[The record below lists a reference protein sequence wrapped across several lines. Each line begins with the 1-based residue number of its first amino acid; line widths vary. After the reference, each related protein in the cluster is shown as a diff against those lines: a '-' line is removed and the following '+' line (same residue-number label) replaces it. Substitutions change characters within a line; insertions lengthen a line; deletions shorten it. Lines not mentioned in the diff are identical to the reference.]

1 MDESE
6 KKLER
11 KIFFSEK
18 NPYKSQQYCESRM
31 VKKVALSIA
40 GSDSSAGA
48 GIQADLKS
56 FSYLGVYGTTAITCI
71 TSQNTQQVR
80 TIYKVPVDVIEQ
92 QIETLFDDFT
102 IAAVK
107 TGMLFDEEIVHVVA
121 RQLRTH
127 HLKPVV
133 DPVMVATSGDA
144 LSNHTFL
151 ASLKKELLPHAYMVT
166 ANVPETCRLTDMKI
180 TKLKDLE
187 KAAKDIFELGPEYV
201 VVKGGH
207 LQAEMVTDLLYD
219 GKQYYHFT
227 LPRIP
232 QKKAHGSGCTLS
244 ALITGLLASGESPF
258 TAVQKA
264 KSIVWSM
271 IQEGYAPGK
280 GADVLNHSST
290 LQIPPVVQHNEQFNV
305 WLQLNNATE
314 TLVSFLSAQFIPE
327 VGMNF
332 VYALPNAKTR
342 TDVCAIEGRITRF
355 RDRSLL
361 CGLLDFG
368 ASKHVASIVLAAMSF
383 DATMRSALNIRYAQK
398 TLQLCTKLGFTL
410 GSFDRKFEPEKTSS
424 TMEWGTKQAITTCGF
439 VPDIIYDT
447 GAVGKEPIIRVLGK
461 DPHDVLIKIKKI
473 VDTSF
478 P

>member
-219 GKQYYHFT
+219 GKQV
-227 LPRIP
+227 
-232 QKKAHGSGCTLS
+232 LS
-244 ALITGLLASGESPF
+244 LH
-258 TAVQKA
+258 TAA
-264 KSIVWSM
+264 DTS
-271 IQEGYAPGK
+271 EK
-280 GADVLNHSST
+280 GARLRLHIVCSDHRVAC
-290 LQIPPVVQHNEQFNV
+290 V
-305 WLQLNNATE
+305 W
-314 TLVSFLSAQFIPE
+314 
-327 VGMNF
+327 
-332 VYALPNAKTR
+332 
-342 TDVCAIEGRITRF
+342 RITVHCGTESKIHRLEHDT
-355 RDRSLL
+355 RRIRS
-361 CGLLDFG
+361 
-368 ASKHVASIVLAAMSF
+368 
-383 DATMRSALNIRYAQK
+383 RER
-398 TLQLCTKLGFTL
+398 
-410 GSFDRKFEPEKTSS
+410 R
-424 TMEWGTKQAITTCGF
+424 
-439 VPDIIYDT
+439 
-447 GAVGKEPIIRVLGK
+447 
-461 DPHDVLIKIKKI
+461 
-473 VDTSF
+473 
-478 P
+478 